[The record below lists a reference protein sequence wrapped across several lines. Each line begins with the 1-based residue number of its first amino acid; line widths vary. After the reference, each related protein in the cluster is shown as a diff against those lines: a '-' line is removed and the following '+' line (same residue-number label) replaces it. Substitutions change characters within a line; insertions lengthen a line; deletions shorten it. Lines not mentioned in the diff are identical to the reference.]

1 MPTSSHLR
9 SALLV
14 TCATGAL
21 CLTAGVS
28 QAATAT
34 ATAGANSQGAAA
46 VSEIV
51 VTAEKREEN
60 VQRVPVAISVFSSTK
75 RDVIGIQS
83 IQDMTN
89 FTPGLSYSTSTDRI
103 TLRGIGRT
111 TNVLSADAPVANYD
125 DGLYET
131 FAVAAG
137 RSSLDLERVE
147 ILRGPQGT
155 LSGRNALGGAINE
168 VTAKPTSTPYAEA
181 RVTYGNYD
189 HVNLEAVVSGP
200 LNDNWAVRVY
210 GNWEKQDQG
219 WIKNVVPG
227 MPSEGNVINEWYVDG
242 QIQGKINDHLDMWTK
257 VQGAQWF
264 NGGGGPGAAS
274 AGWTDAGYATGEFI
288 NGQAFLYANATYAC
302 NAGSGATNVKN
313 PSPLGCVNPQVGNP
327 WVEARS
333 VPNTVTLPT
342 YISVNTQWTWH
353 ANDFDI
359 KYIGGGTYY
368 HYILTGPSAVSP
380 VVSETLPVAP
390 NGLCGLGLLGPCSGL
405 NINSQYAFNYQELN
419 GFWSD
424 EVDFISTGNGP
435 LQWVAGL
442 YQFYQHYT
450 QPVTDGNTQQ
460 PQLNTPTCLTAFPC
474 PTQTNFLYFNNQ
486 PSVSDQSYAVF
497 GQIDWKFTDTLK
509 LTLGARYSYDRKYG
523 TESVRLLDM
532 GNIVA
537 PEQFGTF
544 GTTAGPAAGAGP
556 AFDLTELCTVV
567 DCSPTKGVVTKT
579 TYNPKTGLAS
589 RGYDANWSDPS
600 GTAGLEWQV
609 DPDTLLY
616 AKYGRGYK
624 SGGFNIGIFT
634 VLSFSPYT
642 NSETV
647 DSFEIGLKKNFG
659 HMLQVNAAAYYYSY
673 SDLQIPITIAQDAG
687 GPTQAETSFYNVP
700 KSVSEGFELESTF
713 TPIDNLAISL
723 SYSYDNAYISQGAA
737 ADPGDP
743 NAIAPGAKPLFTL
756 AQCQATAGNK
766 VPDCLP
772 DIYTAPAS
780 GIIPGDP
787 TQGFNIPQ
795 NLAGNSLPNA
805 PHNKVAINVLYT
817 FKTETGDLTPSVSYL
832 WRDSAYGTLFSR
844 PYNLAPAWDQW
855 DMRLTWK
862 SVNGRYEVIAFGK
875 NVLNTI
881 GYDQGA
887 ISNRLNS
894 VTNVIGPA
902 GTVTTVN
909 YVQGINGPAGFNSH
923 VANTGP
929 LGIQT
934 TYYPTP
940 PRTYGIEFHYK
951 FF

>member
-1 MPTSSHLR
+1 MPTTSHLR

-34 ATAGANSQGAAA
+34 ASASGAASGAAA

-51 VTAEKREEN
+51 VTAEKREAN
-60 VQRVPVAISVFSSTK
+60 VQRVPIAISVFSSTK

-137 RSSLDLERVE
+137 RSSLDLARVE

-155 LSGRNALGGAINE
+155 LAGRNALGGAINE
-168 VTAKPTSTPYAEA
+168 ITVRPTETPYGEA

-189 HVNLEAVVSGP
+189 HITTELALSGP
-200 LNDNWAVRVY
+200 IADNWAVRVY
-210 GNWEKQDQG
+210 GNWDKQSEG
-219 WIKNVVPG
+219 WIQNVVPG
-227 MPSEGNVINEWYVDG
+227 MPSEGNVINTWYADA

-264 NGGGGPGAAS
+264 NGAGGPGAAS
-274 AGWTDAGYATGEFI
+274 AGWNTAGYATGEFV
-288 NGQAFLYANATYAC
+288 NGNAFLFPNTAYAC

-313 PSPLGCVNPQVGNP
+313 PSPDGCVNPAVNDP
-327 WVEARS
+327 WKEARS
-333 VPNTVTLPT
+333 VENTVSLPT
-342 YISVNTQWTWH
+342 YISLNTQWTWH

-380 VVSETLPVAP
+380 IISETLPVAP
-390 NGLCGLGLLGPCSGL
+390 AGLCGLGLLGPCSGL

-450 QPVTDGNTQQ
+450 QPVTDGNSEQ
-460 PQLNTPTCLTAFPC
+460 PQLNTPVCLTAFPC
-474 PTQTNFLYFNNQ
+474 PTQNNFLYFNNQ

-497 GQIDWKFTDTLK
+497 GQIDWKITDTLK

-523 TESVRLLDM
+523 EESVRLLDF
-532 GNIVA
+532 GNITT
-537 PEQFGTF
+537 PENLGQFQ
-544 GTTAGPAAGAGP
+544 P

-567 DCSPTKGVVTKT
+567 DCAPTKGVVSPT

-589 RGYDANWSDPS
+589 RKYDANWSDPS
-600 GTAGLEWQV
+600 GTAGLEWQA

-647 DSFEIGLKKNFG
+647 DSFEIGAKKTFG
-659 HMLQVNAAAYYYSY
+659 HLLQVDAAAYYYSY
-673 SDLQIPITIAQDAG
+673 TDLQIPISIAQTAG
-687 GPTQAETSFYNVP
+687 GLAQSETSFYNVP

-713 TPIDNLAISL
+713 TPIENLAISL
-723 SYSYDNAYISQGAA
+723 SYSYDNAYIQQGEA

-743 NAIAPGAKPLFTL
+743 NAIAPGAKPLFTA
-756 AQCQATAGNK
+756 AQCAATAASK
-766 VPDCLP
+766 KPDCLA
-772 DIYTAPAS
+772 DIYTAPVNGPIA
-780 GIIPGDP
+780 GDP
-787 TQGFNIPQ
+787 NQGWNIPQ
-795 NLAGNSLPNA
+795 NLSGNALPNA
-805 PHNKVAINVLYT
+805 PHNKVAINVLYD
-817 FKTETGDLTPSVSYL
+817 FKTETGSLTPSISYI
-832 WRDSAYGTLFSR
+832 WRDDAYGTLFTR
-844 PYNLAPAWDQW
+844 PYNEAPAWDQW

-862 SVNGRYEVIAFGK
+862 STNGRYEVIAFGK
-875 NVLNTI
+875 NVFNTI

-887 ISNRLNS
+887 ISNRLAS
-894 VTNVIGPA
+894 VTNVINPD
-902 GTVTTVN
+902 GTVTTFN

-923 VANTGP
+923 VSNANF
-929 LGIQT
+929 LGVQTIQ
-934 TYYPTP
+934 YVTP